1 MRGHCNAPVS
11 ALRPWSGSQ
20 RDIETWRHAKR
31 NASLPFSEIV
41 DQLFI
46 TLFHKTGAVTF
57 VIESSWNTG
66 NQLSRLML
74 IGML

>member
-1 MRGHCNAPVS
+1 MRGHCNAAVS
-11 ALRPWSGSQ
+11 ALRPWSSSQ

-46 TLFHKTGAVTF
+46 TLFRKTVTVTF
-57 VIESSWNTG
+57 AIEPSWNTS

-74 IGML
+74 IGIL